1 MTTCSRRYSVEADDT
16 LTQAPLQERPYYIVP
31 RCDEPVRTLYRDAHC
46 WVVEKPSLLLS
57 VPGRGPENRDSVT
70 WRLQQ
75 DEPEVRVVHR
85 LDLDTSGLMVFAIG
99 IEAQRRL
106 NRAFAEREVSKT
118 YEAVVD
124 GLVEDDAGEIT
135 LPIIAD
141 WANRPRQKICFER
154 GKPCLTRYRVL
165 DRDRNDDKTRLRLTP
180 VTGRSHQLR
189 IHLREI
195 GHAILG
201 CDLYAPPAALA
212 RSERLL
218 LHATELGFNHPAT
231 GLWHQFSSA
240 VPF

>member
-1 MTTCSRRYSVEADDT
+1 MTPA
-16 LTQAPLQERPYYIVP
+16 APEQRTYYIVP

-46 WVVEKPSLLLS
+46 WVVEKPPLLLS
-57 VPGRGPENRDSVT
+57 VPGRGPENRDSVA

-75 DEPEVRVVHR
+75 QEPEVRVVHR

-124 GLVEDDAGEIT
+124 GLVAQDDGDIT

-154 GKPCLTRYRVL
+154 GKASLTRYRVL
-165 DRDRNDDKTRLRLTP
+165 ARHDAQDRTRLQLTP

-201 CDLYAPPAALA
+201 CDLYAPPEVLS
-212 RSERLL
+212 RSDRLL
-218 LHATELGFNHPAT
+218 LHATHLGFNHPAT
-231 GLWHQFSSA
+231 GLWQSFHSPA
-240 VPF
+240 PF